1 MDLSYKIAGQTQRG
15 TADMA
20 KYKLDFDAFSS
31 VLNLYPDGDPYE
43 EAGRLA
49 KKVTEGLPL
58 TQNTRTDQSMSALK
72 SIVDID
78 RYSSA
83 CSLGSD
89 IKRLTDDYQAAS
101 KQFFATVRNSRRT
114 QA

>member
-1 MDLSYKIAGQTQRG
+1 MSYKTAGQARRG

-43 EAGRLA
+43 EADQLA
-49 KKVTEGLPL
+49 KKVSEGSPL
-58 TQNTRTDQSMSALK
+58 TQDTRTVSALK

-83 CSLGSD
+83 RSLGSD

-101 KQFFATVRNSRRT
+101 KQFFATVRNARRT

>member
-1 MDLSYKIAGQTQRG
+1 MT
-15 TADMA
+15 

-43 EAGRLA
+43 EADRLA
-49 KKVTEGLPL
+49 KKVSEGSPF
-58 TQNTRTDQSMSALK
+58 TQNTRADQGMSALK

-101 KQFFATVRNSRRT
+101 KQFFAAVRSSRRA